1 MGFKFGIIMPG
12 QEGMSFN
19 TCVFETEKEA
29 KMAGDELLSRWF
41 GPSGYE
47 VVEVEEEANYM
58 IAEGSRP
65 ERIENI
71 A

>member
-1 MGFKFGIIMPG
+1 MGFKYGVIMPG
-12 QEGMSFN
+12 QEGVSFN
-19 TCVFETEKEA
+19 ACVFATEKEA
-29 KMAGDELLSRWF
+29 KTAGDELLSRWF

-58 IAEGSRP
+58 IAESGRP

-71 A
+71 G